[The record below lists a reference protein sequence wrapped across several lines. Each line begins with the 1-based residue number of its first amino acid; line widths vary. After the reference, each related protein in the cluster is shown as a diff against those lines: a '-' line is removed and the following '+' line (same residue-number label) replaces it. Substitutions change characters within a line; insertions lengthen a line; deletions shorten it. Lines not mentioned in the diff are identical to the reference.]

1 MSRSEDEDVKV
12 VKDEMRN
19 VVNDLEIENACL
31 KAEIKRV
38 NRIRDQLECIVGKQ
52 TNIEKKID
60 IIVVELHDSK
70 KKMLEMEKELEVYK
84 SLELSQKAMEAAKGL
99 LETVMERAVKRAREG

>member
-84 SLELSQKAMEAAKGL
+84 SLELSQKAMEAAKWI
-99 LETVMERAVKRAREG
+99 LETERAVKRAREG